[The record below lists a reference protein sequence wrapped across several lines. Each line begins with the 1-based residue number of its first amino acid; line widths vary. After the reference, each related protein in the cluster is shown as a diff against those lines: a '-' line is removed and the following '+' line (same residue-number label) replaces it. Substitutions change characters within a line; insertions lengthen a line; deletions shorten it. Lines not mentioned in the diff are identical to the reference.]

1 MRDIQLDQC
10 DRRGHD
16 VKFGGRR
23 VATTAPTPP
32 ARSAQHAV
40 LLGPCERGV
49 LTSNSAGAP
58 TPAPAVSL
66 AERQLLTDDRGRVQD
81 TDRHA
86 ELRDAGV
93 KSILQPPTPSIQG
106 GRGRQSDEGEQ
117 VISDREAAKRRA
129 EKVVSEIS
137 GRVNVALHGSKIE
150 PGLSLHNM
158 FRPAVSEMQQ
168 KLVETYAQL
177 DGADQAPL
185 HDDLITTISDRVIA
199 FIRSTVAG
207 IRGSAVQNAARL
219 AADLEASVRMSVP
232 TEFDLAVYDAHKEKA
247 ALAPPV
253 PTRRKQDK
261 FGILDARTHHY
272 DADYRLGIGMLGV
285 AVIYFDLDH
294 FKAINTKF
302 TEPVVDRELLIQ
314 LNQLVADLVEGRG
327 FGYAEGGDEFL
338 ILLKNTSLKIA
349 EVFVQELL
357 EALRE
362 KTFVVQGEE
371 VKVTASAGIAWSK
384 APDGAQACLDAAALA
399 KKAAKEGGRDRYT
412 VASP

>member
-1 MRDIQLDQC
+1 M
-10 DRRGHD
+10 
-16 VKFGGRR
+16 
-23 VATTAPTPP
+23 
-32 ARSAQHAV
+32 
-40 LLGPCERGV
+40 
-49 LTSNSAGAP
+49 
-58 TPAPAVSL
+58 
-66 AERQLLTDDRGRVQD
+66 
-81 TDRHA
+81 
-86 ELRDAGV
+86 
-93 KSILQPPTPSIQG
+93 
-106 GRGRQSDEGEQ
+106 
-117 VISDREAAKRRA
+117 ISDREAAKRRA